1 MKLDE
6 DKILSIV
13 GAELTQ
19 ATNGTFNSEL
29 DGNREEALDYYLG
42 NLPGAAEEGRSQAV
56 STDVADAIE
65 WILPQIIKAMIG
77 KGPII
82 TFDAISAQDE
92 EQAAVESAF
101 VHSVFMSDNPG
112 FLNLYEFVKD
122 ALMQK
127 NGIFKVYFDDTPDTT
142 KEQYDGLMQ
151 NQIEMLAMD
160 GDVEITVMEPDE
172 LVPVPP
178 ETMQQFQMQ
187 MQQYQQQM
195 SQMQQQQ
202 QPMQQPQPG
211 MGGGQ
216 QMQQQQQPPPPPQEP
231 QPQQLFH
238 VELTRTCDRGRVV
251 VESVPPEEFRVNEY
265 HNSLDLQDAR
275 FTAQVVLKTRSELL
289 EAGYDEQVV
298 EDAPTG
304 SENLYQREYR
314 WNSQDEGGT
323 SSENSYSDDTSQD
336 LIEVSECYMM
346 IDMDDSGIAE
356 LHKITT
362 LGGTSPTDIL
372 DVEPVEENPFV
383 SSSCIIMPHKFNG
396 LSIFDRL
403 KQIQDQKTSLWRNV
417 LDNLYLQNNREKEVV
432 EDQVNLDDLLISRP
446 GGIKRVKQPG
456 MIRELQIQPIGQE
469 GYQMLDYLD
478 SVRTGRVGV
487 SPDTMGA
494 SLPVGGDTAHG
505 VERMM
510 SAKEE
515 LTALMIRSVAETGLK
530 AAYVLIRDLLV
541 RHKKGEESFKYR
553 GDWAKINPSTWGKRS
568 RTTVTVGTGTG
579 DDMRKQGALREV
591 IGYQTQLA
599 ASGETALIDEERGFN
614 ALDEFCQSTGLQGG
628 EKYFLD
634 PKSPQGKEKRAT
646 MDKQQQEMQQKMDEM
661 NAKIADAQTQ
671 MAQAEMAKGQAA
683 LQGQQVKA
691 QSEQAKVA
699 AAEQKLMLEGQI
711 STLKQQLDEAKA
723 VAEAFNKDGQ
733 LKLDTEKLTQ
743 DTQTKIAKLE
753 SDMAIAMLK
762 LKHDDEK
769 LQSDNVNA
777 QMDRA
782 QAAATAAEDRDEPE
796 HQE

>member
-29 DGNREEALDYYLG
+29 DGNREQSLDYYLG

-65 WILPQIIKAMIG
+65 WILPQIIKAMVG

-92 EQAAVESAF
+92 EQAALESSF

-127 NGIFKVYFDDTPDTT
+127 NGIFKIYFDDTPEVT
-142 KEQYDGLMQ
+142 KEQYDGITQ
-151 NQIEMLAMD
+151 QQAEHLAMD
-160 GDVEITVMEPDE
+160 PAVEVTKMEQDE

-178 ETMQQFQMQ
+178 EVMQQFQQQ

-195 SQMQQQQ
+195 QQQQ
-202 QPMQQPQPG
+202 QPQQP
-211 MGGGQ
+211 GQ
-216 QMQQQQQPPPPPQEP
+216 QAPGQQQPQQQQQPPPPPQQP

-238 VELTRTCDRGRVV
+238 VELTRTSDRGRVV
-251 VESVPPEEFRVNEY
+251 VEAVPPEEFRVNEY
-265 HNSLDLQDAR
+265 HNSLNLQDAR
-275 FTAQVVLKTRSELL
+275 FSAQVVLKTRSELV
-289 EAGYDEQVV
+289 EQGYNRKVI

-314 WNSQDEGGT
+314 WNAQEEGGT
-323 SSENSYSDDTSQD
+323 SSENQYSDDTSQD
-336 LIEVSECYMM
+336 LIEVSECYML
-346 IDMDDSGIAE
+346 IDMDGDGIAE

-362 LGGTSPTDIL
+362 IGGTSPTDIL

-446 GGIKRVKQPG
+446 GGVKRVTQIG
-456 MIRELQIQPIGQE
+456 SIRELEVQPIGQE
-469 GYQMLDYLD
+469 GYQMLGYLD
-478 SVRTGRVGV
+478 TVRTGRVGV

-515 LTALMIRSVAETGLK
+515 LTALMIRSIAETGLK

-541 RHKKGEESFKYR
+541 RHKRGEEAFKYR
-553 GDWAKINPSTWGKRS
+553 GDWAQINPSTWGKRS

-579 DDMRKQGALREV
+579 DDMRKQGALREI
-591 IGYQTQLA
+591 IGYQAQLA
-599 ASGETALIDEERGFN
+599 ASGETALVGEEQGFN
-614 ALDEFCQSTGLQGG
+614 ALDEFCLSTGLQGG

-646 MDKQQQEMQQKMDEM
+646 MDQSAQEMQQKMDEM

-671 MAQAEMAKGQAA
+671 MAQAEMAKGHAA

-691 QSEQAKVA
+691 QSEQAKVQ
-699 AAEQKLMLEGQI
+699 AAEQQMIMEAQI
-711 STLKQQLDEAKA
+711 SQLTQQLDEAKA
-723 VAEAFNKDGQ
+723 MADAFDKDGR
-733 LKLDTEKLTQ
+733 LKLDTEKMNQ

-762 LKHDDEK
+762 IKHDSEK

-777 QMDRA
+777 QLDRA
-782 QAAATAAEDRDEPE
+782 EAAKQREDTDDEPE